1 MPARPLAFRA
11 VSAALAPAALGFG
24 MLCVDPDPARAE
36 GRFEARYT
44 ISMAGI
50 SIGQATWAAQIGTEH
65 YSAAASGRASGVLA
79 ALIHGEGNVAVRGDM
94 KDGRLV
100 PTGFTSDVTQ
110 DDERAKFKMSFDNG
124 NVTAI
129 DDETEPTVKDR
140 VPVTETHKHGVI
152 DPVSGMLIPV
162 GGTGEVISKEACP
175 RVVRIFDGRRRYD
188 LGFTFKRIDKVKAD
202 KGYAGPVAVCAM
214 SLRAIAGHRNGSLLV
229 KYLAEGRDIELWL
242 APIPGTRV
250 VAPFRIAVASL
261 VGNMV
266 VQADSFLAVPG
277 SRAELVMPR

>member
-11 VSAALAPAALGFG
+11 ARAALAAAT
-24 MLCVDPDPARAE
+24 LCVGVSVANPAHAE

-50 SIGQATWAAQIGTEH
+50 SIGQATWAAQIGSEQ

-79 ALIHGEGNVAVRGDM
+79 ALIRGEGNVAVRGAIR
-94 KDGRLV
+94 DGKLS
-100 PTGFTSDVTQ
+100 PTGFTSDLTQ
-110 DDERAKFKMSFDNG
+110 DDERAKFKMSLEDG
-124 NVTAI
+124 NVTSI
-129 DDETEPTVKDR
+129 EDETEPVLQDR
-140 VPVTETHKHGVI
+140 VPVTEAHRHGVI
-152 DPVSGMLIPV
+152 DPVSALLIPV
-162 GGTGEVISKEACP
+162 GGTGDVISKDACP
-175 RVVRIFDGRRRYD
+175 RLLRIFDGRRRYD
-188 LGFTFKRIDKVKAD
+188 LGFAFKRVDRVKAD
-202 KGYAGPVAVCAM
+202 RGYAGPVAVCAM
-214 SLRAIAGHRNGSLLV
+214 TLRAIAGHRNGSLLV

-266 VQADSFLAVPG
+266 VQADTFVATPSQ
-277 SRAELVMPR
+277 RAGLERVQ